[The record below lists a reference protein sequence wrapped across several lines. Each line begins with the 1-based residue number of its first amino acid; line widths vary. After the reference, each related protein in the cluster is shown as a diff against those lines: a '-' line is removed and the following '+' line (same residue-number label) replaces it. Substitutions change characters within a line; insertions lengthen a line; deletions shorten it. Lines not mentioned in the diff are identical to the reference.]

1 MKPARISIHY
11 PFSYVVDLDNPAM
24 IKEAE
29 SMLLTDV
36 ASVDALDFVEFDI
49 EEDATLTEDDVNDY
63 LMEVFGSTNGEE
75 NNESN

>member
-1 MKPARISIHY
+1 MKPARISIYY
-11 PFSYVVDLDNPAM
+11 PFSYVIDLDNPEM

-29 SMLLTDV
+29 SMLLENVRSV
-36 ASVDALDFVEFDI
+36 AALDLVEFDI